1 MEVQKRKLEV
11 NLSTLGTGVILFGLW
26 TFIKYAL
33 SYVLF
38 GTEFDEAVTA
48 EKLLIL
54 NIITWGFV
62 VIALLI
68 QCYIGFSARAEG
80 KGKHKGIFYLILT
93 AIELLLSAI
102 SVAIEIAV
110 LFTYHSE
117 IFSLIVTLVIDV
129 TSMVFLA
136 EVLIYSVKLR
146 RLRKAQADKGGS
158 KA

>member
-38 GTEFDEAVTA
+38 GTKFDEAVTA